1 MSAGPDG
8 VTAELRF
15 VLCDPEEPP
24 ASELLAAMRTELIGA
39 YDNASRLDNPPLLP
53 AELRAPAGAYYVGYE
68 GPEAVAGG
76 GLRRLG
82 DGVAEIKRMYV
93 RPEARSRGVAAAL
106 LRTLE
111 EAARALGY
119 TRTRLDTGPEAGD
132 RAAPLPW
139 RRIRGDRAVQRQ
151 SLCVLLGREAA
162 GLRRPRRGASGR
174 GCTAARRTRSLTW

>member
-1 MSAGPDG
+1 VNAGPG
-8 VTAELRF
+8 EVTGTLRF
-15 VLCDPEEPP
+15 VACDPEEPP

-53 AELRAPAGAYYVGYE
+53 AELRAPTGAYYVGYE

-106 LRTLE
+106 LRALE
-111 EAARALGY
+111 EAAGALGY
-119 TRTRLDTGPEAGD
+119 TRTQLDTGPKQVTAQRLY
-132 RAAPLPW
+132 RAAGYVEIPPYNDNPFACFWGEKRL
-139 RRIRGDRAVQRQ
+139 V
-151 SLCVLLGREAA
+151 
-162 GLRRPRRGASGR
+162 
-174 GCTAARRTRSLTW
+174 

>member
-1 MSAGPDG
+1 MSTGPG
-8 VTAELRF
+8 GGPGELRF
-15 VLCDPEEPP
+15 VLGDPELPP

-53 AELRAPAGAYYVGYE
+53 AELRAPDGAYYVGYE
-68 GPEAVAGG
+68 AGQAVAGG

-111 EAARALGY
+111 EAARAMGY
-119 TRTRLDTGPEAGD
+119 ASARLDTGPKQVTAQRLY
-132 RAAPLPW
+132 RAA
-139 RRIRGDRAVQRQ
+139 GY
-151 SLCVLLGREAA
+151 REIAPYNDNPFA
-162 GLRRPRRGASGR
+162 CFWGEKRLV
-174 GCTAARRTRSLTW
+174 